1 MPSLTATQVKN
12 ASPGRYSDGNGLILA
27 VTRTGS
33 RSWVQRI
40 TIDGKRRDIGLGGY
54 PTVTLA
60 QAREAA
66 VANRSLARRGGNPL
80 AHRDRAGEPTFEAA
94 AVRVHREHAPGWRNQ
109 KHAGQWIST
118 LRTYAFARIGTR
130 PVSSI
135 TTSDVMAVLM
145 TIWHEKPETARRVRQ
160 RISTIMRWAVAHG
173 YRTDDPAG
181 VALSAALPRPRRN
194 GRVHH
199 RALPYGEVA
208 GALAAV
214 QASQASPGTRLAFGF
229 LILTAARSGEVR
241 FATWAEIDWEGAT
254 WTVPK
259 ERMKAGREHR
269 VPLSPAALDLLAQA
283 RGLPGPR
290 SGLVFPSPTGKVLSD
305 STLSKLLRELGIQAV
320 PHGFRSSFR
329 DWASECTHTPHAV
342 MEAALAHVV
351 KNKAEAAY
359 SRSDHLKKR
368 RELLELWA
376 QYLRSSPDSVEAIS

>member
-1 MPSLTATQVKN
+1 MPNLTATQVKN

-66 VANRSLARRGGNPL
+66 VANRALARRGGNPL

-94 AVRVHREHAPGWRNQ
+94 AVRVHREHAPGWRNP
-109 KHAGQWIST
+109 KHAGQWLST
-118 LRTYAFARIGTR
+118 LRTYAFPRIGTR

-145 TIWHEKPETARRVRQ
+145 TMWHEKPETARRVRQ

-181 VALSAALPRPRRN
+181 VALSAALPRPRRV

-199 RALPYGEVA
+199 RALPYSEVA

-214 QASQASPGTRLAFGF
+214 QASQASAGTRLAFGF

-241 FATWAEIDWEGAT
+241 FATWAEIDWEGAV

-269 VPLSPAALDLLAQA
+269 VPLTPAALDLLGQA
-283 RGLPGPR
+283 RALGQR

-359 SRSDHLKKR
+359 SRSDHLMKR

-376 QYLRSSPDSVEAIS
+376 QYLRSPPDNVEALP

>member
-1 MPSLTATQVKN
+1 MPNLTATQVKN

-66 VANRSLARRGGNPL
+66 VANRALARRGGNPL

-94 AVRVHREHAPGWRNQ
+94 AVRVHREHAPGWRNS

-118 LRTYAFARIGTR
+118 LRTYAFPRIGTR

-145 TIWHEKPETARRVRQ
+145 TMWHEKPETARRVRQ

-181 VALSAALPRPRRN
+181 VALSVALPRPRRV
-194 GRVHH
+194 GRIHH
-199 RALPYGEVA
+199 RALPYSEVA

-214 QASQASPGTRLAFGF
+214 QASQASAGTRLAFGF

-241 FATWAEIDWEGAT
+241 FATWAEIDWEGAV

-269 VPLSPAALDLLAQA
+269 VPLTPAALDLLVQA
-283 RGLPGPR
+283 RALGQR

-359 SRSDHLKKR
+359 SRSDHLMKR

-376 QYLRSSPDSVEAIS
+376 QYLRSSPDNVEALP